1 MSDPIRDA
9 LREAARDMNGRMAD
23 RGYEVPWPEDGRL
36 IAAAAVAA
44 FLRVI
49 ARQHVEDCD
58 RDGVPG
64 DPMGVGAWLDDI
76 AAAVEAAG
84 RE

>member
-9 LREAARDMNGRMAD
+9 LREAVRDMNGRMAD

-44 FLRVI
+44 FHR
-49 ARQHVEDCD
+49 H
-58 RDGVPG
+58 
-64 DPMGVGAWLDDI
+64 M
-76 AAAVEAAG
+76 AAAMPDSFIYNRIVAIAVERAAK
-84 RE
+84 EEA

>member
-1 MSDPIRDA
+1 MPRGTHGNH
-9 LREAARDMNGRMAD
+9 ARAS
-23 RGYEVPWPEDGRL
+23 
-36 IAAAAVAA
+36 
-44 FLRVI
+44 
-49 ARQHVEDCD
+49 RQHVEDCD